1 MNTLNDRRSNPLADS
16 GSVMV
21 TIEALEAD
29 VAPLVSSL
37 NVLREIGSSDAA
49 YMTSRGTCCMLFT

>member
-21 TIEALEAD
+21 TIELLPAD
-29 VAPLVSSL
+29 VAPDVSSR
-37 NVLREIGSSDAA
+37 NELREIGNSDAA
-49 YMTSRGTCCMLFT
+49 YMTSRGTCCMILL